1 MYGLQPI
8 VKPTFTAANRHLMR
22 ARRYVFLLPSPQ
34 SKHPASIMR
43 RNQLT
48 ASLSSKGKFD
58 ESIISGDANL

>member
-34 SKHPASIMR
+34 VEAP
-43 RNQLT
+43 
-48 ASLSSKGKFD
+48 GFD
-58 ESIISGDANL
+58 HAPESAHGFALVKRKI